1 MCHIFFIH
9 SCVSVDV
16 EASVS
21 WLLGVVLLLTLVC
34 TYPFGLE
41 FCLDICPGNGASWV
55 ALVVKN
61 LPVNTGDVRDS
72 SSIPGSRRIP
82 LEEGVATHSCILA
95 WRIPWTED
103 LMGYHPQGHRELD
116 MTAMI

>member
-1 MCHIFFIH
+1 M
-9 SCVSVDV
+9 
-16 EASVS
+16 
-21 WLLGVVLLLTLVC
+21 VLLLTLVC

-61 LPVNTGDVRDS
+61 LPVNTGDVGDS
-72 SSIPGSRRIP
+72 SSRKDPP
-82 LEEGVATHSCILA
+82 EEGVATHSGILA
-95 WRIPWTED
+95 WRTPWTED

-116 MTAMI
+116 MTAVTWHTSTCPGMGFLDHMVALFLVF